1 MRLPFLAIALLS
13 ALPAAA
19 QTGQRIPV
27 PQPALPSCQDLWV
40 ERNAIFKSFGYCFT
54 SRRAI
59 DYFGNGGC
67 FTDNPRL
74 TPEAQRQVDRIRAL
88 ERRLGC

>member
-1 MRLPFLAIALLS
+1 MRLPILAAFAVF

-19 QTGQRIPV
+19 QTDLRIPA
-27 PQPALPSCQDLWV
+27 PQRALPTCQDLWV

-67 FTDNPRL
+67 FTSNPRL
-74 TPEAQRQVDRIRAL
+74 TPEAQRQVDEIRAL